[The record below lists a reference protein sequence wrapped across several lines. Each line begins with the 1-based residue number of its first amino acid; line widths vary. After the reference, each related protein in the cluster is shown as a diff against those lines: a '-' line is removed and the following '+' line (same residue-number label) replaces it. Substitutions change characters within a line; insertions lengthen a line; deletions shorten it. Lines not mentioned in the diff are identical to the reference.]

1 MKAIVAMLVLSMMS
15 SANAYYCPYGRV
27 VVDSSGVYRCVQTY
41 APMSKTAIIVTS
53 VFCGVIL
60 LILFGVALSCFIR
73 RQRIRNNV
81 STVPNYS
88 YHPYTYPPTVYPMA
102 RHTPVETV

>member
-27 VVDSSGVYRCVQTY
+27 VVDSTGTYRCVQTY

-53 VFCGVIL
+53 VFCGLIL
-60 LILFGVALSCFIR
+60 VTLFGVALSCFLR
-73 RQRIRNNV
+73 RKRIRNNM
-81 STVPNYS
+81 TVPNYS

-102 RHTPVETV
+102 RQTPVETV

>member
-27 VVDSSGVYRCVQTY
+27 VVDSTGTYRCVQTY

-60 LILFGVALSCFIR
+60 LILFGVILSYFIR
-73 RQRIRNNV
+73 RRRIRNNV
-81 STVPNYS
+81 AMMPNYS
-88 YHPYTYPPTVYPMA
+88 YHPYGAPTPVYPMS
-102 RHTPVETV
+102 RPVETV